1 MSTKVSIVIP
11 VYNIQ
16 NYIRDCL
23 VSVINQTYKNIEIII
38 VNDGSTDDSRNICL
52 EFKDKDRRI
61 KLFDKKNGGLSDARN
76 YGIKKSTGDMIFL
89 LDGDD
94 IISDECIEKLVK
106 TYETQKVDIV
116 TSKYTK
122 IKTTIRPFNNIKSD
136 CHLYSKEEALK
147 ELLYQSGCTTSAWG
161 KLYARRLFSD
171 ISYPK
176 GKLHEDLP
184 VTYKLFYKADKIAM
198 LDDELYGY
206 RIRPGSITNTKYS
219 KARAVSMDFAEEETK
234 FISRY
239 MPQIIKAAYNREFME
254 SIYTVIAIGNEKIYK
269 KEKERASAIIKKYRW
284 TVILDKDSTKTTRRF
299 AILSIFGPSAVAKIV
314 RVKEKLDK

>member
-1 MSTKVSIVIP
+1 M
-11 VYNIQ
+11 
-16 NYIRDCL
+16 
-23 VSVINQTYKNIEIII
+23 
-38 VNDGSTDDSRNICL
+38 
-52 EFKDKDRRI
+52 
-61 KLFDKKNGGLSDARN
+61 
-76 YGIKKSTGDMIFL
+76 

-94 IISDECIEKLVK
+94 IISNVCIEKLVK

-122 IKTTIRPFNNIKSD
+122 IKTTIQSFNNINSD

-161 KLYARRLFSD
+161 KLYARRLFSG

-184 VTYKLFYKADKIAM
+184 VTYKIFYKADKIAM

-254 SIYTVIAIGNEKIYK
+254 GIYTVIAIGNEKIYK

-284 TVILDKDSTKTTRRF
+284 TVILDKNSTKTTRRF